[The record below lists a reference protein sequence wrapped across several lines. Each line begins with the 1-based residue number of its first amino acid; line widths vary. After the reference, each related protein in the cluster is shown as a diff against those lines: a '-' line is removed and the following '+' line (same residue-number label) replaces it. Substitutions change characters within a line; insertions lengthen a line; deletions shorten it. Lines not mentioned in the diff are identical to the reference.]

1 MRVIFLEDVPRIA
14 RAGEIREVAEGYGRN
29 FLIPRKLAAPV
40 SQQATGRF
48 EAQQRA
54 RVKKQEKMGAEL
66 AKMADQLE
74 GKEIALKAKVGA
86 KDRLYG
92 SITSADIA
100 AELEKTSG
108 MAIDKRK
115 IELEKPIHE
124 LGSFDVPIRLAKD
137 VVPKIK
143 VTVSGEEADSA

>member
-14 RAGEIREVAEGYGRN
+14 KAGEIREVAEGYGRN

-40 SQQATGRF
+40 SQQVTGRF
-48 EAQQRA
+48 EAQQRVQ
-54 RVKKQEKMGAEL
+54 VKKQEKMEAEL
-66 AKMADQLE
+66 AKIAEQLE
-74 GKEIALKAKVGA
+74 GKEIVVKAKVGA
-86 KDRLYG
+86 KNRLYG

-100 AELEKTSG
+100 AELEKISG
-108 MAIDKRK
+108 FAVDKRK

-137 VVPKIK
+137 VIPKIK
-143 VTVSGEEADSA
+143 VTVSGEETDSA